1 MHIKTQNSIYSLAAL
16 FLVFSLLLPASL
28 AFIHSTQNHDHI
40 DRCEVTSDTHMHEL
54 SLDCDFDEIVL
65 QKLSVYAF
73 AKAQL
78 TPPPTYP
85 TFAFAYSPF
94 ISSETILQTTSRGPP
109 AC

>member
-1 MHIKTQNSIYSLAAL
+1 MYIKTQNSFYSLIAL
-16 FLVFSLLLPASL
+16 LLVFSLFLPASF

-40 DRCEVTSDTHMHEL
+40 DRCEMTSDTHMHEL

-78 TPPPTYP
+78 ILPPTYP
-85 TFAFAYSPF
+85 QFAFTYSPF
-94 ISSETILQTTSRGPP
+94 ISSETILHTTSRGPP
-109 AC
+109 TC